1 MENSPLVRDARME
14 EEAIDEMEN
23 MTEEKGSQLHPHPQ
37 RGRHKAN
44 QGVQTAAIKSRSTKS
59 CGGNRLLTET

>member
-1 MENSPLVRDARME
+1 MENSHLVRDARME

-37 RGRHKAN
+37 RGRHRAN
-44 QGVQTAAIKSRSTKS
+44 QGVQTVAIKPRSTNPAEGIG
-59 CGGNRLLTET
+59 C